1 MSKGSQAQHQPANVI
16 GNAVHVAKM
25 ATGEIAGPKTR
36 QASTTRSQRSEI
48 ARKAA
53 TARWDGD

>member
-1 MSKGSQAQHQPANVI
+1 MSKGSQARHQPANVI

-25 ATGEIAGPKTR
+25 ATGEMAGAKVC
-36 QASTTRSQRSEI
+36 QDYTTISQGSDI

-53 TARWDGD
+53 TARWSGG